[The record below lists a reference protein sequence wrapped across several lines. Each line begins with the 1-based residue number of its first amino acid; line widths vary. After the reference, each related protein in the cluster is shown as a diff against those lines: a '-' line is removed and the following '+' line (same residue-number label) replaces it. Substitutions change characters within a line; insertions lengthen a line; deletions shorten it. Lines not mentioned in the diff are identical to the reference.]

1 MKVAFLFPG
10 QGAQKVGMGK
20 ELHGSSPSAR
30 SAFDR
35 ADEALGEPLSR
46 IIFEGPGEDL
56 TLTANTQPSILTVS
70 TAALWAF
77 REQCDIEPAFVAGH
91 SLGEFSALVAAGA
104 MTFEDAVR
112 TTRRRGQLMQDAVPP
127 GQGAMAAV
135 MKLDDAVIEEVCLLE
150 SVDDIVS
157 PANFNSPEQTVISG
171 GKQAVERA
179 SAELKKRGGR
189 VIPLKVSA
197 PFHCRLMEP
206 AARGLDT
213 FLEEVTFSPPRI
225 PIVSNVEATPNSDP
239 GRVRE
244 LLVKQVTSPV
254 RWTESMRLLLSEG
267 VDRFV
272 EFGPGNVL
280 AGLLRKIDPEAKVV
294 SVGAPENIEDAIRM
308 LETNH

>member
-20 ELHGSSPSAR
+20 ELHESSEAAR
-30 SAFDR
+30 SAFER
-35 ADEALGEPLSR
+35 ADQALKDSLSTL
-46 IIFEGPGEDL
+46 IFEGPGEDL

-77 REQCDIEPAFVAGH
+77 QDKCDIEPDFVAGH
-91 SLGEFSALVAAGA
+91 SLGEFSALVAARA

-112 TTRRRGQLMQDAVPP
+112 TTRRRGQLMQDAVPA

-135 MKLDDAVIEEVCLLE
+135 MKLDAAVIEEVCRLE
-150 SVDDIVS
+150 SSDGVVS
-157 PANFNSPEQTVISG
+157 PANFNSPEQIVISG
-171 GKQAVERA
+171 DKDAVARA

-197 PFHCRLMEP
+197 PFHCTLMEP
-206 AARGLDT
+206 AARGLDA
-213 FLEEVTFSPPRI
+213 FLEDIALAPPRV
-225 PIVSNVEATPNSDP
+225 PVVSNVEAAPNRDP
-239 GRVRE
+239 SRIRE

-254 RWTESMRLLLSEG
+254 RWTESMKTLLSEG

-280 AGLLRKIDPEAKVV
+280 AGLLRKIDPQAKVV
-294 SVGAPENIEDAIRM
+294 SVQAPENVEDAIRM
-308 LETNH
+308 LEANS